1 MVLARTTITATC
13 SELFPGRPVTIGSPL
28 PTYYVYILD
37 NAFRPVK
44 DGESGE
50 IYIGGSG
57 VAMGYINRFDLTN
70 ERFIL
75 NPILYEREMVP
86 RLYRTGDL
94 GRMTPAGEI
103 EYLGRIDTQV
113 KIRGYRIELGEI
125 EQLLGLVK
133 PFGTNA
139 LSELEAQP
147 SKLKLLNQINHIY
160 KHIMT
165 DPLYRNSIFSMASTF
180 MLGGLGF
187 FFWIIV
193 ARLYNAEDVGVATT
207 LISIITLLSGF
218 TVLGLN
224 SSLNRYLPKSIN
236 KNELIN
242 SAFVIVTIVTFLT
255 SAIFLGGL
263 KIFSPQLLFLQS
275 NIIYIISFSTF
286 IAFYSWNS
294 LIDSIFM
301 AFRSA
306 GSILVKILLSV
317 YQRFLFHFSH
327 CISGIW
333 YFCIQLFSICFWR
346 NY

>member
-1 MVLARTTITATC
+1 
-13 SELFPGRPVTIGSPL
+13 
-28 PTYYVYILD
+28 
-37 NAFRPVK
+37 
-44 DGESGE
+44 
-50 IYIGGSG
+50 
-57 VAMGYINRFDLTN
+57 
-70 ERFIL
+70 
-75 NPILYEREMVP
+75 
-86 RLYRTGDL
+86 
-94 GRMTPAGEI
+94 
-103 EYLGRIDTQV
+103 
-113 KIRGYRIELGEI
+113 
-125 EQLLGLVK
+125 
-133 PFGTNA
+133 
-139 LSELEAQP
+139 
-147 SKLKLLNQINHIY
+147 
-160 KHIMT
+160 MT

-187 FFWIIV
+187 FFWIII

-306 GSILVKILLSV
+306 GSILVKNTLISISKIFIPFLLIAFWAYGIFASNSSAFAFGVIISFIILFN
-317 YQRFLFHFSH
+317 RFGVKPSFRINTSLIRETSAYSFANYISNFMFNMPSPSIASYDIKFYICKVCSLLLYCFHDSK
-327 CISGIW
+327 
-333 YFCIQLFSICFWR
+333 YFADHSSSSF
-346 NY
+346 